1 MSRTFVTRFAALA
14 TLPVLL
20 LLLASPARGDA
31 RPAGRPHPP
40 LHHPHRP
47 GRVGSRPTWR
57 REWTRCT
64 RSTPAGSRNSSPDRP
79 IPQLQVFLFARQADY
94 LHFTNDRLRNT
105 GGVYIPKRNLLA
117 AFLEGQG
124 RDGLRRTLQHEAFH
138 QFAYNCVSPNLPVWL
153 NEGLAQLFEEGIW
166 NGESF
171 WLGQAPPRRIRQ
183 LQSDLK
189 RGKII
194 DFESMLRLTSE
205 QWAANLVGDHDLGAT
220 EYNQSWA
227 MVYFLVHA
235 KDKQGNEKFR
245 GRLIRM
251 LQFLHDGRDGESA
264 FREAFSDNIR
274 GFQDRFNEY
283 AAALEPTSE
292 ATLMDR
298 QGVLGDLL
306 AELAKRGRRFTS
318 FPSFKRAALAGGYR
332 MHYTKGELQWDSD
345 PDLRIYFA
353 DLDGRAL
360 PPEQLYFEPR
370 DAPPSPTSSAA
381 TPTNSSSAPA
391 STPAPRTS
399 SNTRSWSNP
408 PITVAPRR
416 SKLSHRG
423 DAEAAEK
430 RNVHEGHEGMSDPYI
445 QNLFADRIGGRM
457 YGKGTEIYKFE
468 KIKRAKRAATGR
480 QPGVELIDMGVGEPD
495 EMAFPDVR
503 RGARTGPPATRA
515 TAATPTTAPTPYKQA
530 AARWMRNVCGVEGI
544 DPDDAGRPLDRLQG
558 RPVDPP
564 RLLHQP
570 RRRRPDDHAG
580 LSRLRHPLQVL
591 GGEVH
596 NIPLLEKNH
605 FLPDLTSIPADKLKR
620 AKTLVINYPNNPTG
634 ASATPEFF
642 AEVVGVR
649 EEAQPRRDP
658 RRRLRRAGVRG
669 QAALVPRDAGRDGR
683 RRRAALDEQG
693 LQHDRLAARVRRRQ
707 PADREGLR
715 RREGQHRLRPVPRH
729 PAGLR
734 LRAGPPREDP
744 ANRRQ
749 VLAAGWTGWWR
760 C

>member
-1 MSRTFVTRFAALA
+1 MSRTFVTRFAAAA
-14 TLPVLL
+14 TVPVLL
-20 LLLASPARGDA
+20 LLLAAPARAHADLRDVPTRHYIIHTDLEESVASDLATRMDA
-31 RPAGRPHPP
+31 MYEEY
-40 LHHPHRP
+40 
-47 GRVGSRPTWR
+47 SRR
-57 REWTRCT
+57 LAEFK
-64 RSTPAGSRNSSPDRP
+64 SDRP
-79 IPQLQVFLFARQADY
+79 IPQLQVYLFARQSDY

-264 FREAFSDNIR
+264 FREAFSDNVR

-370 DAPPSPTSSAA
+370 DGAPLPDIVCRYTNQFQLRTRFYPGTKDKLEHEVLVESA
-381 TPTNSSSAPA
+381 NFS
-391 STPAPRTS
+391 
-399 SNTRSWSNP
+399 
-408 PITVAPRR
+408 
-416 SKLSHRG
+416 
-423 DAEAAEK
+423 
-430 RNVHEGHEGMSDPYI
+430 
-445 QNLFADRIGGRM
+445 
-457 YGKGTEIYKFE
+457 
-468 KIKRAKRAATGR
+468 RAK
-480 QPGVELIDMGVGEPD
+480 
-495 EMAFPDVR
+495 
-503 RGARTGPPATRA
+503 
-515 TAATPTTAPTPYKQA
+515 
-530 AARWMRNVCGVEGI
+530 
-544 DPDDAGRPLDRLQG
+544 
-558 RPVDPP
+558 
-564 RLLHQP
+564 
-570 RRRRPDDHAG
+570 
-580 LSRLRHPLQVL
+580 
-591 GGEVH
+591 
-596 NIPLLEKNH
+596 
-605 FLPDLTSIPADKLKR
+605 
-620 AKTLVINYPNNPTG
+620 
-634 ASATPEFF
+634 
-642 AEVVGVR
+642 AE
-649 EEAQPRRDP
+649 
-658 RRRLRRAGVRG
+658 
-669 QAALVPRDAGRDGR
+669 
-683 RRRAALDEQG
+683 
-693 LQHDRLAARVRRRQ
+693 
-707 PADREGLR
+707 
-715 RREGQHRLRPVPRH
+715 
-729 PAGLR
+729 
-734 LRAGPPREDP
+734 
-744 ANRRQ
+744 
-749 VLAAGWTGWWR
+749 
-760 C
+760 